1 VSKRHQA
8 SRRRH
13 YGRRLHEVHERH
25 DRRSD
30 RDRIELDWNLASDEV
45 DMDPLAF
52 LDPRGPRPRF
62 GFTG

>member
-25 DRRSD
+25 DRRAE
-30 RDRIELDWNLASDEV
+30 RDRPELDWNLASD
-45 DMDPLAF
+45 DIQMDPLAF
-52 LDPRGPRPRF
+52 LDPRGPRTRF
-62 GFTG
+62 GFAD